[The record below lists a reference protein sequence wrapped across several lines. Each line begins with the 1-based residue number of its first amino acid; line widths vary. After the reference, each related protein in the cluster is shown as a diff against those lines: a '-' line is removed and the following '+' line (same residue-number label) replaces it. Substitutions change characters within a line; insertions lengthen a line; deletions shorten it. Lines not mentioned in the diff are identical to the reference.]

1 MTNIDTVL
9 GLFNQWY
16 IDMINDDE
24 LIKELRKFESN
35 FKDTDLWFRFFE
47 HDTLATDIHDIEV
60 DLKNNNR
67 SHITENIKMALENP
81 IGFQLNFDTYERD

>member
-35 FKDTDLWFRFFE
+35 FKDTDL
-47 HDTLATDIHDIEV
+47 
-60 DLKNNNR
+60 
-67 SHITENIKMALENP
+67 
-81 IGFQLNFDTYERD
+81 